1 MRPAAGDRG
10 AFADRAVV
18 VTGAATGIGWATA
31 RAFTAAGARTFG
43 IVRRRADIPVGR
55 GGEACDP
62 VAEWLVADVADPDA
76 VAVAV
81 QDVEKAA
88 GGIDVLV
95 SNAGVARHGSLPEMS
110 HDDVELVVSTN
121 LIGFFNLLRSAVP
134 LLRPGSAVVAISS
147 VHALAT
153 ASGVAVYAATKA
165 GIVAA
170 VRAAALDHGRSG
182 IRVNAVLP
190 GSVDT
195 PMLQASALV
204 RSPQAPEQALAEWA
218 GRHALGRILQPDEV
232 ASAVLF
238 LAGPMASGITGVALP
253 VDGGLLARLAL

>member
-1 MRPAAGDRG
+1 
-10 AFADRAVV
+10 
-18 VTGAATGIGWATA
+18 
-31 RAFTAAGARTFG
+31 
-43 IVRRRADIPVGR
+43 
-55 GGEACDP
+55 
-62 VAEWLVADVADPDA
+62 
-76 VAVAV
+76 
-81 QDVEKAA
+81 
-88 GGIDVLV
+88 
-95 SNAGVARHGSLPEMS
+95 MS

-195 PMLQASALV
+195 PMLRASARDV
-204 RSPQAPEQALAEWA
+204 SPDDPDSVIRMWGSGHPIGRVGQPAEIA
-218 GRHALGRILQPDEV
+218 DV
-232 ASAVLF
+232 CVF
-238 LAGPMASGITGVALP
+238 LASPLASYVTGADLR
-253 VDGGLLARLAL
+253 VDGGLLAGVALRAPGEEG